1 MLHQAYTLKPYFMRI
16 CKLLLFVLLCFGST
30 SKTFAQESK
39 PEVDKNKVAAYFQ
52 NEQYSEAIE
61 YLQSKQ
67 PFSGKDLN
75 SINDLGYAYF
85 MTENYEMSQRNYDS
99 VLAIDSLNFTAN
111 RYADL
116 ISKADREYRTELF
129 YNLRLLR
136 IQPLNAGLNKIAA
149 DTYQHLKS
157 PDTALLFYARA
168 YILQPANTKI
178 ASAYVD
184 ALLDKELYATADSVT
199 VAFLAKDSLNS
210 RLLKLAITSY
220 TNQKKPVQAAKLT
233 WRWLL
238 TGEIDPKVSVNLA
251 MANYYTKDY
260 TESYNVCNVLLQQG
274 IETESLFYYASQA
287 KHKLNEYRES
297 NELLKK
303 CLDLAISKNTN
314 LYYFSTADNLEA
326 LSQYQGAIA
335 AYDTAFFLF
344 RDPLALYN
352 IGRLYEY
359 SLNNVNQAHTYYRKY
374 LRIAKPVTKDE
385 QRVYAY
391 VKQALAVKRK
401 TSSDTAATF
410 R

>member
-1 MLHQAYTLKPYFMRI
+1 MRI
-16 CKLLLFVLLCFGST
+16 CKLLLFMLSFLIST
-30 SKTFAQESK
+30 PETFAQESK
-39 PEVDKNKVAAYFQ
+39 PEVDRNKVSTFFQ

-61 YLQSKQ
+61 YLESKQ

-75 SINDLGYAYF
+75 SITDLGYAYF
-85 MTENYEMSQRNYDS
+85 MTENYFMSQRNYDS

-111 RYADL
+111 RYAGL
-116 ISKADREYRTELF
+116 ISKVNREYRTELF
-129 YNLRLLR
+129 YNLRLLE
-136 IQPLNAGLNKIAA
+136 IQPLNAGLNKITA

-157 PDTALLFYARA
+157 QDTALLLYAKA
-168 YILQPANTKI
+168 YALQPANTKI
-178 ASAYVD
+178 ASAYVE
-184 ALLDKELYATADSVT
+184 ALLDEELYVAADSVT

-210 RLLKLAITSY
+210 CLLKLAITSY
-220 TNQKKPVQAAKLT
+220 TSQRKQVQAAKLT
-233 WRWLL
+233 KRWLL

-260 TESYNVCNVLLQQG
+260 TASYNVCNVLLEQG
-274 IETESLFYYASQA
+274 IETEALFYYASQA
-287 KHKLNEYRES
+287 KHKLNEYNES

-303 CLDLAISKNTN
+303 CLELAISKNTN

-326 LSQYQGAIA
+326 LAQYKGAIA

-359 SLNNVNQAHTYYRKY
+359 SLNNINQAHAYYRRY

-401 TSSDTAATF
+401 SSPDTAAAF
-410 R
+410 RR